1 MLLLSIAYAM
11 GQAPQAAPG
20 AAPNPIFSLLP
31 ILFIFGIFYFLLIRP
46 QQKKQKD
53 HKKMLSELQK
63 NDQVVT
69 SGGIYG
75 TIVNI
80 KDNTYVVRVDDNVK
94 IEVLKSAVSG
104 VIKKTEKTANN

>member
-53 HKKMLSELQK
+53 LLQMIKALKK
-63 NDQVVT
+63 NDEIIT
-69 SGGIYG
+69 TGGIHG
-75 TIVNI
+75 TIVNV
-80 KDNTYVVRVDDNVK
+80 KETTVVVRVDDNVK
-94 IEVLKSAVSG
+94 LEISKSAVAGPKRKSQG
-104 VIKKTEKTANN
+104 E